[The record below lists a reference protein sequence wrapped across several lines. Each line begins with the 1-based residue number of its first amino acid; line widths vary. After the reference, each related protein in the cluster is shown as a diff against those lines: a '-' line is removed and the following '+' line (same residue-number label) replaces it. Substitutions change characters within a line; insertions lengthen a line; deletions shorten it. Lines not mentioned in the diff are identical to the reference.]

1 MHDCLIIGGGVI
13 GLSLAYELA
22 RAGQQVRVVDRIQ
35 PGREASWAAAGI
47 LPPPRTTDTDPLERL
62 AALSCRLHPDWA
74 ARLRAETTI
83 DNGYRRC
90 GALYLADESL
100 IGELTTAAMQWRRGG
115 VTIEELSAD
124 AAVRLEPTLR
134 SAAKAG
140 RLRAGLLVPDEVQ
153 IRSPWN
159 MHALEAACV
168 ACGVEISVDTEVEDF
183 EIAGDRIRAARTRH
197 GPLVAETFCVTSGA
211 WSGGLLG
218 KLGVRI
224 GIKPIRGQIMLLKM
238 AEPILQRVVYA
249 GPHYFVPRED
259 GRLLVG
265 STLEDVGFDHRVT
278 SDAVRELLDFAISWV
293 PELRSAEMERCWAGL
308 RPASADG
315 RPYMGRVPGLENAFV
330 AAGHYRSG
338 LILAPATAV
347 LMSQLIRGQQ
357 PEFDLSPF
365 AVESRGEGRG
375 ASKMRPSSKAEFSN
389 PSR

>member
-22 RAGQQVRVVDRIQ
+22 RSGQQVRVVDRIR

-47 LPPPRTTDTDPLERL
+47 LPPPSQAADADPLERL

-74 ARLRAETTI
+74 ARLQAETSI
-83 DNGYRRC
+83 DNGFRRC

-100 IGELTTAAMQWRRGG
+100 LGELTTAATQWRRGG

-124 AAVRLEPTLR
+124 AAVRLEPALQPV
-134 SAAKAG
+134 AASG

-159 MHALEAACV
+159 MDALEEACL
-168 ACGVEISVDTEVEDF
+168 GRNVEISSDTEVDDF
-183 EIAGDRIRAARTRH
+183 EIDGDQIRAARTTH
-197 GPLVAETFCVTSGA
+197 GPIVAEKFCITSGA
-211 WSGGLLG
+211 WSGGLLS
-218 KLGVRI
+218 KLGVHL
-224 GIKPIRGQIMLLKM
+224 GIKPIRGQIMLLKTP
-238 AEPILQRVVYA
+238 EPILRRVIYA

-265 STLEDVGFDHRVT
+265 STSEDVGFDRRVT
-278 SDAVRELLDFAISWV
+278 SEAVRELLDFAIDWI
-293 PELRSAEMERCWAGL
+293 PELRSAEMECCWAGL

-315 RPYMGRVPGLENAFV
+315 RPYMGRVPGLQNAFV

-347 LMSQLIRGQQ
+347 LMAQLIRGQQ

-365 AVESRGEGRG
+365 AVGKGRWG
-375 ASKMRPSSKAEFSN
+375 
-389 PSR
+389 